1 MIEYIYIYY
10 PLIYTIN
17 TIFDHI
23 VLYACFFRQFDI
35 WIWFKIWW
43 FPITSKEPIGWIRNQ
58 CNLRPRNF
66 GATQNLLRDI
76 LLKFL
81 SPNMFFFNMY
91 WLYLAWKEKVW
102 TWYVHLFFSKSSSIY
117 VASQETDTFC
127 AEMSW
132 QPKDADWKL
141 PQCEV
146 EQANLP
152 KIACLNHTYFRFTV
166 SYKHVQTRKN
176 IITNISCFLAMPMST
191 SCPPG
196 FGGDGWSVELHCFS
210 YPRCVEPQWWMDGS
224 QTGWGNEELFKKR
237 WNDEMMYF
245 TYSDSDSEYI
255 IFMHI
260 YIYMYFTYWFYVY
273 IYISHMYILIIFISI

>member
-1 MIEYIYIYY
+1 
-10 PLIYTIN
+10 
-17 TIFDHI
+17 
-23 VLYACFFRQFDI
+23 
-35 WIWFKIWW
+35 
-43 FPITSKEPIGWIRNQ
+43 
-58 CNLRPRNF
+58 
-66 GATQNLLRDI
+66 
-76 LLKFL
+76 
-81 SPNMFFFNMY
+81 MY

-152 KIACLNHTYFRFTV
+152 KIACLYHTYFRFTV

-191 SCPPG
+191 SCPPASEVMDEVLNFTAFRIPG
-196 FGGDGWSVELHCFS
+196 ALNHSDGW
-210 YPRCVEPQWWMDGS
+210 MDH
-224 QTGWGNEELFKKR
+224 KR
-237 WNDEMMYF
+237 DEVTRSCSRSDGMMTWCISLLDF
-245 TYSDSDSEYI
+245 MYI
-255 IFMHI
+255 YI
-260 YIYMYFTYWFYVY
+260 YIYMVFIC
-273 IYISHMYILIIFISI
+273 IYHMYMCIISIFI